1 MKLDFNRKMILAQI
15 AGISVVS
22 QMACGMSAKPDE
34 MTEARSWTAAKFE
47 GNEPFFSF
55 TYGGKPSA
63 EVMKTWESK
72 KSTRQLDENRTEHL
86 LIYTDPKTGLE
97 LRCVG
102 IEYRDFPTVEW
113 TIHFKNTGNKN
124 TPILSDI
131 LALDIQLER
140 PPLKKFEDTDKEFC
154 LHHYVGGE
162 FSAEAYGPLK
172 TTLRPGMTK
181 RITATN
187 GRPSDKDMPYF
198 NLQNPGDAG
207 GLIVV
212 VGWPGQWAAEFTRN
226 IGTDLRISAGQ
237 ELTHMKLLPGEEIRS
252 PLIVLQFWKGDIIR
266 SQNNWR
272 QWMLAHN
279 VPRPSGKLPPPQL
292 AGASSGHTHEM
303 STANTENQKLFID
316 RYLEEGIK
324 LDYWWMDAGW
334 YPPNN
339 YEWWNT
345 GTWEVDTKRFPKGL
359 REISDYAHSKGVKT
373 IVWFE
378 PERVESGTWLANNHP
393 EWILVD
399 GKEPAPSI
407 LEDGLGWLK
416 WQRSGEKGIGLLNL
430 GNPEAWTWLVNH
442 VDKLIV
448 EQGIDLYRQDF
459 NINVGTLARWRA
471 NDAADRQGITE
482 NKHVVG
488 YLAYFDELI
497 RRHPDMLLDTC
508 ASGGRRNDLETLR
521 RAVPLHRSD
530 YDHGAADQQCHTYG
544 ITFWIPYFGRGV
556 RSVDSSYEFRSRMY
570 PAIASCLDVRRKD
583 LNYGEYRRLIEQ
595 WREVAP
601 YLFGDYYPL
610 TSYSLEKNIWMAWQF
625 DRPDLGEGMV
635 QVFRR
640 EESPFETATF
650 KLQGLVTDIRYTV
663 KDMDKEGSVEI
674 TGKELMERGLPVALP
689 KSPQASIFTY
699 KQTEATN

>member
-1 MKLDFNRKMILAQI
+1 MLSTAAAVLSASSPSRALAADPVQRN
-15 AGISVVS
+15 SVKNHS
-22 QMACGMSAKPDE
+22 K

-55 TYGGKPSA
+55 TYDGKPSA
-63 EVMKTWESK
+63 EELKTWKSK
-72 KSTRQLDENRTEHL
+72 KATRQLDENRTEHL
-86 LIYTDPKTGLE
+86 LLYTEPKTGLE

-102 IEYRDFPTVEW
+102 VEYRDFPTVEW
-113 TIHFKNTGNKN
+113 TLYFKNTGDKD

-131 LALDIQLER
+131 QALDIQLER
-140 PPLKKFEDTDKEFC
+140 PPLKKFEDTDKEFR

-162 FSAEAYGPLK
+162 FSAEAYRPLE
-172 TTLRPGMTK
+172 TTLRPGTTK
-181 RITATN
+181 TITATN

-198 NLQNPGDAG
+198 NLQHPGDAG

-212 VGWPGQWAAEFTRN
+212 VGWPGQWAAQFTRN

-237 ELTHMKLLPGEEIRS
+237 ELTHLKLLPGEEIRT
-252 PLIVLQFWKGDIIR
+252 PLIVLQFWEGDRIR
-266 SQNNWR
+266 SQNIWR
-272 QWMLAHN
+272 QWMSAHN
-279 VPRPSGKLPPPQL
+279 VPRPGGKLPPPQL
-292 AGASSGHTHEM
+292 AAYSGTQFNEM
-303 STANTENQKLFID
+303 VNANTENQNLFID
-316 RYLEEGIK
+316 RYREEGIK

-334 YPPNN
+334 YPCDGD
-339 YEWWNT
+339 WWKT

-359 REISDYAHSKGVKT
+359 REISDYAHAQGVKT

-378 PERVESGTWLANNHP
+378 PERVEAGTWLANNHP

-399 GKEPAPSI
+399 GKEPSN
-407 LEDGLGWLK
+407 LEDPVGYLE
-416 WQRSGEKGIGLLNL
+416 WQRGGEKGCGVLNL
-430 GNPEAWTWLVNH
+430 GNPDAWTWLVNH
-442 VDKLIV
+442 IDKLIV

-459 NINVGTLARWRA
+459 NINMGTLLRWRA

-521 RAVPLHRSD
+521 RAVPLHRND
-530 YDHGAADQQCHTYG
+530 YDHGAVSQQCHTYG
-544 ITFWIPYFGRGV
+544 ITFWIPYHGRMINVGN
-556 RSVDSSYEFRSRMY
+556 DYEFRSRMF
-570 PAIASCLDVRRKD
+570 PSINSALDMRSKE
-583 LNYGEYRRLIEQ
+583 LNYAGFRHLLEQ
-595 WREVAP
+595 WRQVAP
-601 YLFGDYYPL
+601 CYFGDYYPL
-610 TSYSLEKNIWMAWQF
+610 TSYSLEKNVWMAWQF

-640 EESPFETATF
+640 EESPFETASF
-650 KLQGLVTDIRYTV
+650 KLHGLAPDVRYTV
-663 KDMDKEGSVEI
+663 KDMDKEGSVEMM
-674 TGKELMERGLPVALP
+674 GHELMEKGLHVALSN
-689 KSPQASIFTY
+689 SPQAAIFTY